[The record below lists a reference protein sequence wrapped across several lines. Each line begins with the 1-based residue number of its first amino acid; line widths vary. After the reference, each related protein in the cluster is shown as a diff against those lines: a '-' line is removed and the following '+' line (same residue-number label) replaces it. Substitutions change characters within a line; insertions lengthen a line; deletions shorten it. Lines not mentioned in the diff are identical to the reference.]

1 MGRKVSIAFIGGT
14 GRSSTSITRKLLSKG
29 CDVAALPFEHRI
41 LIDPDGPIQFYESLG
56 RYREPYTIDLAI
68 QRLLGHLNGLDST
81 SIVETVLDTFIKK
94 FQVYVLVGLC
104 RSILDGVY
112 QKPFEIIR
120 KLCNNLRER

>member
-14 GRSSTSITRKLLSKG
+14 GRSGTSITRKLLSKG

-68 QRLLGHLNGLDST
+68 QRFDLNCGDCSRYFHQKSSRFTYSLDFVEVFWMA
-81 SIVETVLDTFIKK
+81 SIKNLSK
-94 FQVYVLVGLC
+94 L
-104 RSILDGVY
+104 
-112 QKPFEIIR
+112 FESSATI
-120 KLCNNLRER
+120 